1 MINVCL
7 VFGGMSEE
15 HGISCT
21 SASNIAEN
29 LNPEKYNVYKIGITK
44 DGVWKLFDGEAE
56 KMRDGTWFDE
66 SLPSCI
72 ISPDRSH
79 KGIIADGKLIHID
92 VIFPALHGK
101 LGEDGCIQGLFEL
114 SGIPYVGCGVA
125 ASALGMDKILSKLAY
140 DAGGLLQADWV
151 YFEDINAVSH
161 DDAADTVEAKFGYPV
176 FVKPANTGSSIG
188 ITKAHDRAELKAA
201 FSLAATIDK
210 KVLVEEFISGREVE
224 CAVMGNEIPIASA
237 VGEVLS
243 AGEFY
248 DFDSKYVDAESKT
261 AIPAQL
267 PKEISEKVREAAV
280 KAYTAIG
287 AKGLSRADFFV
298 TDDGR
303 VLVNE
308 LNTLPGF
315 TSISMYPKLWIH
327 GGYSYAE
334 LLDRLIELAKTEK

>member
-1 MINVCL
+1 MISVCL
-7 VFGGMSEE
+7 IFGGMSEE
-15 HGISCT
+15 HDVSCT
-21 SASNIAEN
+21 SASYIAEN
-29 LNPEKYNVYKIGITK
+29 LNPEKYDVYKIGITK
-44 DGVWKLFDGEAE
+44 NGVWKLFDGNIE

-66 SLPSCI
+66 TLPSCI
-72 ISPDRSH
+72 LSPDRSH
-79 KGIIADGKLIHID
+79 KGIIVGGKLIHID

-101 LGEDGCIQGLFEL
+101 IGEDGCIQGLFEL

-125 ASALGMDKILSKLAY
+125 ASALGMDKVLSKLAY
-140 DAGGLLQADWV
+140 EACGLLQADWV
-151 YFEDINAVSH
+151 YFEDINAISH
-161 DDAADTVEAKFGYPV
+161 DDAADEVEVKFGYPV

-188 ITKAHDRAELKAA
+188 ITKAHDRDELKEALT
-201 FSLAATIDK
+201 LASTIDK
-210 KVLVEEFISGREVE
+210 KVLVEEFISGHEVE
-224 CAVMGNEIPIASA
+224 CAVMGNEIPIASS
-237 VGEVLS
+237 VGEILS

-248 DFDSKYVDAESKT
+248 DFDSKYIDAESKT

-267 PKEISEKVREAAV
+267 PKEISEKVREDAI
-280 KAYTAIG
+280 KAYNAIG

-315 TSISMYPKLWIH
+315 TSISMYPKLWIY